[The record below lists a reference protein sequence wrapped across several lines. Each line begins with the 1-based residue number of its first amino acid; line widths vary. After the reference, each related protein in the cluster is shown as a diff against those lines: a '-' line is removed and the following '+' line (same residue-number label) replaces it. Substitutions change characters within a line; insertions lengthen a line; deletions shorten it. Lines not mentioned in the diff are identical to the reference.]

1 MTVAKVVVGTLFLAS
16 LLFLLLSYSG
26 MLDKLS
32 RNPDVAELIAAIE
45 NKIPKEARS
54 LENLAGL
61 AEMALNSIDK
71 YAQMNEE

>member
-1 MTVAKVVVGTLFLAS
+1 MVVGTLFLAG
-16 LLFLLLSYSG
+16 LLILLLSYSG

>member
-1 MTVAKVVVGTLFLAS
+1 MVVGTLFLAG
-16 LLFLLLSYSG
+16 LLLLLLSYSG

>member
-1 MTVAKVVVGTLFLAS
+1 MTVAKVVVGTLFLAG

>member
-1 MTVAKVVVGTLFLAS
+1 MVVGTLFLAA

>member
-1 MTVAKVVVGTLFLAS
+1 MVVGTLFLAG

>member
-1 MTVAKVVVGTLFLAS
+1 MVVGTLFLAG
-16 LLFLLLSYSG
+16 LLALLLSYSG

>member
-1 MTVAKVVVGTLFLAS
+1 MVVGTLFLAC

>member
-1 MTVAKVVVGTLFLAS
+1 MAKVVVGTLFLAG